1 VHPAIRIK
9 PSVAEL
15 RSRRGPITV
24 AELYLGGVPRGAAV
38 LLCAWGAEETDTA
51 ELMNRLAEHGYE
63 SVAADIARGADADG
77 APLSDDG
84 LVSDVLTLLD
94 RLALRGWAHEQI
106 GVVGYGLGG
115 RAALLA
121 ASECTLGA
129 AVSVNPSGVATATG
143 ERLPTLLDSPRGVRT
158 PWLGMFGDR
167 GEQAGRAAAGR
178 LGSALDKLSPVYTQ
192 LVVYRGV
199 AGDFYRDS
207 PESAAHTAAF
217 DCWQRIVEWLN
228 LRVVPRLTPLAEAW
242 RRRQLPDEQGLRA
255 VENDRLGSADV
266 HLH

>member
-1 VHPAIRIK
+1 VHPAVRIK

-63 SVAADIARGADADG
+63 SVAADITSGANADG
-77 APLSDDG
+77 DPLSDDG

-94 RLALRGWAHEQI
+94 RLALRGWAHEQVGI
-106 GVVGYGLGG
+106 VGYGLGG

-129 AVSVNPSGVATATG
+129 VVSVNPSGVATAAG
-143 ERLPTLLDSPRGVRT
+143 DALPSLLDSPPLVRT
-158 PWLGMFGDR
+158 PWLGMFGGH
-167 GEQAGRAAAGR
+167 GEHTDPAAADR
-178 LGSALDKLSPVYTQ
+178 LGSTLDEMSPVYTE
-192 LVVYRGV
+192 LVVYPGV
-199 AGDFYRDS
+199 TGDFYRDS
-207 PESAAHTAAF
+207 PQPADHAASV
-217 DCWQRIVEWLN
+217 DCWQRVVEWLN

-242 RRRQLPDEQGLRA
+242 RLRQLTGEQGLHA